1 MITYKLTCPSCTSR
15 LKSAKPVPAG
25 RVVKCPKCRHD
36 FPAPAVKINI
46 PASNNPALKAEER
59 SPEKRGPG
67 LFWGMV
73 ASAAFIAVSVG
84 IWWTK
89 SHSISQG
96 ARTTKAQS
104 SQLKAVESFPKN
116 GSIVQVPIPLQE
128 TEAAPPK
135 AEPVPMSV
143 KVEPEAGEIRRDAN
157 SAANSKI
164 ATPKDAEA
172 PAKDETI
179 KVLVSGNP
187 PLTQDFLDQLTAYG
201 EWLLD
206 IQMTPPQR
214 QEWQQLFVNTWKK
227 ADPKS
232 KESFLANAQP
242 QLKWYG
248 EISKL
253 TDEQRREIRARQQPW
268 FVATL
273 KKASNP
279 EDRFL
284 LTLYETGHRPGG
296 DRNPILVA
304 GTTPLAQD
312 TLDKS
317 RMFSEWLLDVG
328 LTDRQR
334 QEFQQLF
341 INDWKKLPQA
351 SKEIAIKG
359 AVEGWPSQLPMLNNY
374 DRNLLRAQLQPQF
387 LASLEQNPRH
397 ELSRWLLE
405 VYQSAHKLDG
415 ERNHVLVPGKTPLTE
430 SIVSQYGDF
439 IEWILA
445 LKMSGGLTDAQRQD
459 LRQVL
464 MSDWQKIDQA
474 EKDSFLRLLKRWN
487 AVAQLDDAA
496 RSQLHQQLQPQFL
509 AHLVSTPDHEPS
521 RWLLEIYDREQK
533 LVRLYAKELQTQKT
547 HPKKSSG

>member
-1 MITYKLTCPSCTSR
+1 
-15 LKSAKPVPAG
+15 
-25 RVVKCPKCRHD
+25 
-36 FPAPAVKINI
+36 
-46 PASNNPALKAEER
+46 
-59 SPEKRGPG
+59 
-67 LFWGMV
+67 
-73 ASAAFIAVSVG
+73 
-84 IWWTK
+84 
-89 SHSISQG
+89 
-96 ARTTKAQS
+96 
-104 SQLKAVESFPKN
+104 
-116 GSIVQVPIPLQE
+116 
-128 TEAAPPK
+128 
-135 AEPVPMSV
+135 
-143 KVEPEAGEIRRDAN
+143 
-157 SAANSKI
+157 
-164 ATPKDAEA
+164 KDAEA

-248 EISKL
+248 EISNL

-328 LTDRQR
+328 
-334 QEFQQLF
+334 
-341 INDWKKLPQA
+341 
-351 SKEIAIKG
+351 
-359 AVEGWPSQLPMLNNY
+359 
-374 DRNLLRAQLQPQF
+374 
-387 LASLEQNPRH
+387 
-397 ELSRWLLE
+397 
-405 VYQSAHKLDG
+405 
-415 ERNHVLVPGKTPLTE
+415 
-430 SIVSQYGDF
+430 
-439 IEWILA
+439 
-445 LKMSGGLTDAQRQD
+445 
-459 LRQVL
+459 
-464 MSDWQKIDQA
+464 
-474 EKDSFLRLLKRWN
+474 
-487 AVAQLDDAA
+487 
-496 RSQLHQQLQPQFL
+496 
-509 AHLVSTPDHEPS
+509 
-521 RWLLEIYDREQK
+521 
-533 LVRLYAKELQTQKT
+533 
-547 HPKKSSG
+547 